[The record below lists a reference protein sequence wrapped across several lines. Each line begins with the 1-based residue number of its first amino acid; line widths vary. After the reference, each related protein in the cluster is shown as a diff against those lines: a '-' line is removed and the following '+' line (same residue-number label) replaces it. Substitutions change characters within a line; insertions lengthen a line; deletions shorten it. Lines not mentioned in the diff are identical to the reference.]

1 MQFMI
6 PEYKEYILEKLVRI
20 VNVYAENFL
29 SDHVLLA
36 IISQENKKEFKNSFI
51 VYKFAKV
58 FLKNVKEFLQHD
70 KL

>member
-58 FLKNVKEFLQHD
+58 FLKNVKEFLQLD